1 MGDCHYLD
9 GNVKATKTF
18 EMTRDLIDLLGI
30 EKDRVRLEWISSAE
44 GNKFADVANEFTEKI
59 KALGPANIKPQAA

>member
-18 EMTRDLIDLLGI
+18 EMTSELLDLLGI
-30 EKDRVRLEWISSAE
+30 DTRRVRLEWISSAE
-44 GNKFADVANEFTEKI
+44 GNKFADVANEFTENI
-59 KALGPANIKPQAA
+59 KALGPANIRPDAA